1 MTNADDQFK
10 ALGALVLSLDASLP
24 PVGAKSQPNGPG
36 VRYWLAK
43 WLLYT
48 LAKQDALSSF
58 TEELAGVNQELA
70 ACRKSKARKWP
81 AYPGSTETT
90 LRVERIE
97 ELLCDLNELGERTMV
112 YECEAAQEMACDD
125 RDFPF
130 DEDMWEAGYRW
141 DPEYSKPIAEWA
153 GVK

>member
-1 MTNADDQFK
+1 MSNADDQFK
-10 ALGALVLSLDASLP
+10 KLGAIVLSLEGALP
-24 PVGAKSQPNGPG
+24 PEGTKSQPNGPD

-48 LAKQDALSSF
+48 LAKQDAISSF
-58 TEELAGVNQELA
+58 REELAGVDQELA
-70 ACRKSKARKWP
+70 ACRKSKAKKWP
-81 AYPGSTETT
+81 VYPGSTETA

-112 YECEAAQEMACDD
+112 QECETAQELAYDD
-125 RDFPF
+125 RDSPF
-130 DEDMWEAGYRW
+130 DEDLWEAGYRW
-141 DPEYSKPIAEWA
+141 DPEYGKPIAEWA